1 MTCPGN
7 HEIEADMVGNTF
19 TAYEARFA
27 MPEVAPAVQA
37 PSPDESDCTPSAFQG
52 VYDYGNAFYS
62 FDYSIVHVVM
72 LNSYTNTS
80 VGSSQYEWLKA
91 DLAKVDRSRTPWIIA
106 AFHCPWYNSNDDHR
120 DEFQALAMQVVLPN
134 RSYHDH
140 ITVPS
145 RFYSIT
151 LPTHRNIA
159 TQDAMEPLFL
169 EYGVNVVFG
178 EL

>member
-7 HEIEADMVGNTF
+7 HEIEADMAGNTF

-52 VYDYGNAFYS
+52 VYDYGNAFYP
-62 FDYSIVHVVM
+62 FDYRIVHVVM
-72 LNSYTNTS
+72 LNPYTNTS
-80 VGSSQYEWLKA
+80 VGSSQYGWLKA

-120 DEFQALAMQVVLPN
+120 DEFQALAMQV
-134 RSYHDH
+134 
-140 ITVPS
+140 
-145 RFYSIT
+145 
-151 LPTHRNIA
+151 A
-159 TQDAMEPLFL
+159 
-169 EYGVNVVFG
+169 NVVWFG
-178 EL
+178 SARFGSVRLGSVRFGSVRFGSVR